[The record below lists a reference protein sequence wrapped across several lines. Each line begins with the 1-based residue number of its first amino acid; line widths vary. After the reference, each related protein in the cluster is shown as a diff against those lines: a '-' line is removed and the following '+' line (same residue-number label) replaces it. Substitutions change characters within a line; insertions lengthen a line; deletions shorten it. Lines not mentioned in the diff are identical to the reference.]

1 MKGKV
6 AHESRLRLVYLIGF
20 LGFGG
25 SERQL
30 FLLLSHMD
38 LRDMEVHVVVFN
50 DSPGETYEV
59 PLRALGVQVWQMPPE
74 VRGVVARARYLLR
87 LFRRLRPQVVHSW
100 TFHDN
105 VYAGLVGWL
114 AGVPRR
120 WGSLRNSYY
129 AREVQ
134 HLPAGLRWLALY
146 SGQRLVVN
154 SQALADELRAAR
166 LPGRLPGRFP
176 AGRILVLPNCVEL
189 AADDAALPDLAEFG
203 LEARHQVVG
212 IVGNL
217 RYQKNH
223 LLFVEAMAQVIAQR
237 PLARGLIVGQPLPL
251 NPGVAEEIRAAIARH
266 GLQEKVLLAGF
277 RADVPALMRRFDVLA
292 MSSRYEGM
300 PNVVMEGMAAGC
312 PVVATRV
319 GGVPDLVVAGVN
331 GFVVPPDDAA
341 AFAAAVGRLLAD
353 PAGARAMGEAG
364 RRMAVEQFGCRQ
376 MAARLRA
383 MYWEAI
389 GNG

>member
-1 MKGKV
+1 M
-6 AHESRLRLVYLIGF
+6 RLVYLIGF

-50 DSPGETYEV
+50 DSPGETYEA
-59 PLRALGVQVWQMPPE
+59 PLRALGVQVWRMPPA
-74 VRGVVARARYLLR
+74 VRGVAARTRYLLR

-105 VYAGLVGWL
+105 VYAGLVGRL
-114 AGVPRR
+114 AGVPLR
-120 WGSLRNSYY
+120 WGSLRNSYH

-134 HLPAGLRWLALY
+134 HLPAGLRWLALH
-146 SGQRLVVN
+146 STQRLVLN
-154 SQALADELRAAR
+154 SQALADELQAAR
-166 LPGRLPGRFP
+166 LPGRLP

-189 AADDAALPDLAEFG
+189 PADDVERPDLAEFG
-203 LEARHQVVG
+203 LDERHQVVG

-223 LLFVEAMAQVIAQR
+223 LLFVEAMAQVIAQQ

-292 MSSRYEGM
+292 MTSRYEGM

-331 GFVVPPDDAA
+331 GFVVPPDDVA
-341 AFAAAVGRLLAD
+341 AFAAAVGKLLAD

-364 RRMAVEQFGCRQ
+364 RRMAAGQFGCRQ

-389 GNG
+389 GCG